1 MNVGKIVKNALRYP
15 FKDWK
20 KIFLL
25 GIIFLISS
33 TLVDIAVFTQNN
45 AEIGLLIIIGFLL
58 VLLVYG
64 YSLKMIKS
72 SLTGGMN
79 LPAFNNWIGMLASGI
94 KVMIVGIVFFIPI
107 ILVMI
112 LAAILY
118 PSNITTIFE
127 GIGLNPLA
135 VAGSLLEAILIQGI
149 GNLVP
154 ILFNVTDTAIV
165 GSIAL
170 LYIIIITPVLLMA
183 IARMADENKL
193 RKAFKLRKIFDK
205 ICIIGLDNFVEWY
218 TITGIIYLIL
228 FAMVNIFYFYVGPL
242 MILILIP
249 YYYIYQTRSIALL
262 YMTDKEFEAFIVNK
276 KIVKDNNETEE
287 NLRK

>member
-1 MNVGKIVKNALRYP
+1 M
-15 FKDWK
+15 
-20 KIFLL
+20 

-45 AEIGLLIIIGFLL
+45 AEIGLLIIIGFLI

-72 SLTGGMN
+72 SLMGGMN
-79 LPAFNNWIGMLASGI
+79 LPAFNNWVGLLASGI
-94 KVMIVGIVFFIPI
+94 KVLIVGIVFFIPI

-149 GNLVP
+149 GNFVP

-193 RKAFKLRKIFDK
+193 REAFKLCKIFDK

>member
-1 MNVGKIVKNALRYP
+1 MNVGKIVKDALRFP
-15 FKDWK
+15 FHDWK

-25 GIIFLISS
+25 GIILLISS
-33 TLVDIAVFTQNN
+33 TLVDLAVFTQNN
-45 AEIGLLIIIGFLL
+45 AETGLLIIIGFLL

-72 SLTGGMN
+72 SLAGGMN
-79 LPAFNNWIGMLASGI
+79 LPAFKNWIDMLNAGI
-94 KVMIVGIVFFIPI
+94 KVLIVGIIYFIPI
-107 ILVMI
+107 ILVII

-118 PSNITTIFE
+118 PSNITAIFE

-154 ILFNVTDTAIV
+154 ILYNITDTAII

-183 IARMADENKL
+183 IVRMADENKL
-193 RKAFKLRKIFDK
+193 SEAFKLRKIFDK
-205 ICIIGLDNFVEWY
+205 ISIIGLDNFVEWY
-218 TITGIIYLIL
+218 TITGIIYLIIL
-228 FAMVNIFYFYVGPL
+228 AMVNIFYFYVGPL
-242 MILILIP
+242 MLLILIP
-249 YYYIYQTRSIALL
+249 YYYIYQTRSLAML
-262 YMTDKEFEAFIVNK
+262 YLTDKK
-276 KIVKDNNETEE
+276 QQ
-287 NLRK
+287 